1 MMTRRDRTL
10 THLFPRRGS
19 SVNTPPCSTPQT
31 IKGALLKNSR
41 MQNFALAVEKRYI
54 VFFYIISKCMY
65 YVYEQGN
72 MKKEWCET
80 SKEES
85 YSYFYPSIYVHK
97 YSSCHSGLIQVQ
109 RTVIFITCYMLY
121 CHVSINLMVVIIPHS
136 KI

>member
-41 MQNFALAVEKRYI
+41 MQNFAPAVEKRHI
-54 VFFYIISKCMY
+54 VFFYIISNALY
-65 YVYEQGN
+65 NVYEQGN

-85 YSYFYPSIYVHK
+85 YSYFYPSMY
-97 YSSCHSGLIQVQ
+97 
-109 RTVIFITCYMLY
+109 T
-121 CHVSINLMVVIIPHS
+121 NIPAA
-136 KI
+136 IVD